1 MSFMMGLQVFSA
13 FTSLMGASQAAAAR
27 RRQAERE
34 KFQGEVALLQGLQQ
48 HNDRVED
55 YRGWA
60 NEYRSAVAFNNR
72 AASDQSA
79 QAIARAAKTAS
90 RRGLGRIA
98 AQTLFTAGRYRAA
111 AAESRAAASGIMLGG
126 IANTAASLASGIY
139 KYQQVT
145 PTSTPTYSTPYTAA
159 QFGSGGTG
167 VGDG

>member
-1 MSFMMGLQVFSA
+1 MSFMMGLQVFGA

-34 KFQGEVALLQGLQQ
+34 EFQGEVALLQGLQQ

-72 AASDQSA
+72 AASDRSA
-79 QAIARAAKTAS
+79 QAIAKAAKKAS
-90 RRGLGRIA
+90 RRGLSRIA
-98 AQTLFTAGRYRAA
+98 TQTLFTAGRYRAA
-111 AAESRAAASGIMLGG
+111 AAESRSAAQGIMLGG
-126 IANTAASLASGIY
+126 FANTAANLASGLY

-145 PTSTPTYSTPYTAA
+145 PTSTAATTVGTAPA
-159 QFGSGGTG
+159 APIVPPGM
-167 VGDG
+167 

>member
-1 MSFMMGLQVFSA
+1 MSLMMGLQVFGA

-34 KFQGEVALLQGLQQ
+34 EFQGEVALLQGLQQ

-55 YRGWA
+55 YRAWA

-72 AASDQSA
+72 AASDRSA
-79 QAIARAAKTAS
+79 QAIAKAAKTAS

-111 AAESRAAASGIMLGG
+111 AAESRSAAQGIMMGG
-126 IANTAASLASGIY
+126 FANTAATLASNMY
-139 KYQQVT
+139 KLQQVT
-145 PTSTPTYSTPYTAA
+145 PGPTSVSVPNTPYIPP
-159 QFGSGGTG
+159 SGMFS
-167 VGDG
+167 GD